1 MGERG
6 KVAGLMYRAHT
17 KQMTG
22 ERCELLPPVAMRVRY
37 WSLSST
43 LANMTNIESNEN
55 ESKIQR
61 DRENYWMVWVCK
73 VMIRFVKSEIISGL
87 FAMFPLDLQN
97 MSSHCSKVFN
107 KRN

>member
-1 MGERG
+1 M
-6 KVAGLMYRAHT
+6 
-17 KQMTG
+17 
-22 ERCELLPPVAMRVRY
+22 LPPVAMRERG

-43 LANMTNIESNEN
+43 LANITNIESDEN

-61 DRENYWMVWVCK
+61 DRENYWMVWVSK

-87 FAMFPLDLQN
+87 FAIFALDLQN